1 MTTLEFV
8 SLEPSSNFGP
18 MVDNVS
24 VVRSAP
30 SIPTVSEWGLIV
42 MMLLILTAGSIV
54 FMRRSQHQVA

>member
-1 MTTLEFV
+1 
-8 SLEPSSNFGP
+8 